1 MFMEPSWKKFLHTVI
16 QKDYEKLISSYYTL
30 RKMFQNSNVE
40 NSQLERG
47 EGLDRFMYMERDR
60 IVSLLSKITNDL
72 EKYGLLSDN
81 KNEFI
86 NYIQDKFHT
95 IDEETPLK
103 DTNYGNQE

>member
-40 NSQLERG
+40 NSQLEKG
-47 EGLDRFMYMERDR
+47 EGLDRFMYMERDK
-60 IVSLLSKITNDL
+60 ILSLLSKITNDL